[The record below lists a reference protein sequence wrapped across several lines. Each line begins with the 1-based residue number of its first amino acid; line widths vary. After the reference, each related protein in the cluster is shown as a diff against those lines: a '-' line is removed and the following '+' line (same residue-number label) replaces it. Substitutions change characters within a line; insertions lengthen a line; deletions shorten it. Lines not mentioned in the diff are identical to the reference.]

1 MKSTQS
7 TSFSQSENA
16 PRAASAPR
24 AADAPQPAD
33 APRTAGATRA
43 ADAPQPAGAPQD
55 KSRTRIL
62 MYLLITFILTWGYCF
77 LVVYPAAGFD
87 LQATLSGNG
96 PYGSGAAGMSASA
109 SMLLAPAMFF
119 PAIGVVLTR
128 ILTKEG
134 FAHSMI
140 KPVRFAKTWK
150 WWVVAWFL
158 PSILITIGGVVY
170 FMVFPS
176 DLGFFNSATHE
187 AMVVQYQQAGGGEL
201 SDQAYTGMIIAQLAL
216 GTLMAPAINIL
227 TCFGEEWGWR
237 GYLLPKLLGRF
248 KVVPT
253 LLIAGVI
260 WGLWH
265 APMTFLGHNFGVGY
279 PGWPWLG
286 IAAMCL
292 FCTCAGVLLSFVT
305 LRTGSCLA
313 AAIGHGAF
321 NGFGAAAI
329 LFSVGG
335 GNPFVGP
342 GITGVVGGC
351 ALTVTAVVLLWV
363 LHKQERAGVPLL
375 TVPEVGAK
383 QH

>member
-1 MKSTQS
+1 
-7 TSFSQSENA
+7 
-16 PRAASAPR
+16 
-24 AADAPQPAD
+24 
-33 APRTAGATRA
+33 
-43 ADAPQPAGAPQD
+43 
-55 KSRTRIL
+55 
-62 MYLLITFILTWGYCF
+62 
-77 LVVYPAAGFD
+77 
-87 LQATLSGNG
+87 
-96 PYGSGAAGMSASA
+96 MS
-109 SMLLAPAMFF
+109 
-119 PAIGVVLTR
+119 
-128 ILTKEG
+128 
-134 FAHSMI
+134 
-140 KPVRFAKTWK
+140 
-150 WWVVAWFL
+150 
-158 PSILITIGGVVY
+158 
-170 FMVFPS
+170 
-176 DLGFFNSATHE
+176 
-187 AMVVQYQQAGGGEL
+187 
-201 SDQAYTGMIIAQLAL
+201 
-216 GTLMAPAINIL
+216 
-227 TCFGEEWGWR
+227 
-237 GYLLPKLLGRF
+237 RF

-260 WGLWH
+260 WGVWH

-321 NGFGAAAI
+321 NGFGAAAM
-329 LFSVGG
+329 LFSVSG

>member
-1 MKSTQS
+1 MKQTRQYQVVPRGDEESTYPAGGLQPARASQS
-7 TSFSQSENA
+7 TS
-16 PRAASAPR
+16 
-24 AADAPQPAD
+24 APQPTNM
-33 APRTAGATRA
+33 PQSEGAL
-43 ADAPQPAGAPQD
+43 QD
-55 KSRTRIL
+55 KSRIRIL
-62 MYLLITFILTWGYCF
+62 MYLVITFVLTWGYCF

-96 PYGSGAAGMSASA
+96 PFGSGATALSSSA

-119 PAIGVVLTR
+119 PAIGVVFTR

-140 KPVRFAKTWK
+140 RPVHFAKTWK

-158 PSILITIGGVVY
+158 PSILIMVGGVVY
-170 FMVFPS
+170 FVIFPS
-176 DLGFFNSATHE
+176 DLGFFESATHE
-187 AMVVQYQQAGGGEL
+187 AMVVQYQQAVGGEL
-201 SDQAYTGMIIAQLAL
+201 SDQAYTGVVIGQLVLGAL
-216 GTLMAPAINIL
+216 LAPVINLL

-248 KVVPT
+248 RVVPT
-253 LLIAGVI
+253 LLITGVI
-260 WGLWH
+260 WGVWH
-265 APMTFLGHNFGVGY
+265 APMTVLGHNFGVGY

-292 FCTCAGVLLSFVT
+292 FCTCAGVLLGFVT

-321 NGFGAAAI
+321 NGFGAAAM
-329 LFSVGG
+329 LFSVSG

-342 GITGVVGGC
+342 GITGLAGGC

-363 LHKQERAGVPLL
+363 LHKQERDGVPLL
-375 TVPEVGAK
+375 TVPETGAAR
-383 QH
+383 